1 MRRQEPGE
9 PLQKTEPGRRPHR
22 HKAEPKAG
30 ARPADAALLQA
41 APSEG
46 PGSARSCRLDKGA
59 SPALLT
65 GTRACSWRQRAP
77 QSRDTCPEYRAGT
90 PGRSSAG
97 LAATQ
102 HRQRPRPWLQVGPGA
117 HATTKR
123 LRSVLKKQG
132 RGRTVSPP
140 GRFMGTALWPQQSSS
155 FPPGTSKPHC
165 SVSKESL
172 THPLTRTN

>member
-22 HKAEPKAG
+22 HKAAPKAG
-30 ARPADAALLQA
+30 PRPADAALLQA

-77 QSRDTCPEYRAGT
+77 HKVVTRAPSTGPARLAGHQRDWQPRSIGRDPDPGYRWVPVPTLPLSGFA
-90 PGRSSAG
+90 PSSKSKGEAG
-97 LAATQ
+97 LFL
-102 HRQRPRPWLQVGPGA
+102 HPGVLWGRPYGHNRAPLSLLG
-117 HATTKR
+117 H
-123 LRSVLKKQG
+123 LNH
-132 RGRTVSPP
+132 
-140 GRFMGTALWPQQSSS
+140 TAL
-155 FPPGTSKPHC
+155 FLKGA
-165 SVSKESL
+165 
-172 THPLTRTN
+172 